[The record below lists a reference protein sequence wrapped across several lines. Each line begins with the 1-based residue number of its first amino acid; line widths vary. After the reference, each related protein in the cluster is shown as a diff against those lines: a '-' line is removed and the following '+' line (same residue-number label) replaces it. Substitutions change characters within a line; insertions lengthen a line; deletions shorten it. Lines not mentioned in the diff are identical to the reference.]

1 MLIISTFFGI
11 IIRMYFG
18 DHNPPHFHVE
28 FQGEKATFTFDGRLR
43 SGNISSGTARK
54 LVRDWARRHRLELMI
69 NWKNIEEGRPL
80 NRIKP
85 LEWFMNYLPQVIAAR
100 HIREFIVSTRFDD
113 GTEKYIDISQWFKG
127 PVFEPLRDPK
137 FFKKFF
143 IEAGTL
149 AWPNGVDI
157 APEALYAAR
166 ESSKKGHNKR
176 MERTRKTRRSS

>member
-1 MLIISTFFGI
+1 MRRYVYALNDTKDQGGIKGHFLLYNIILARSRRRKWNHIPEISRFYGI

-69 NWKNIEEGRPL
+69 NWKNIEEGRRL

-85 LEWFMNYLPQVIAAR
+85 LE
-100 HIREFIVSTRFDD
+100 
-113 GTEKYIDISQWFKG
+113 
-127 PVFEPLRDPK
+127 
-137 FFKKFF
+137 
-143 IEAGTL
+143 
-149 AWPNGVDI
+149 
-157 APEALYAAR
+157 
-166 ESSKKGHNKR
+166 
-176 MERTRKTRRSS
+176 